1 MTTNYDP
8 IAEQYKRAKRQPW
21 RAHIEAYTL
30 MGLQGDLSGESLVD
44 VACGDGY
51 YARRLRALGA
61 AKVRG
66 VDLSPRM
73 IELGRERESQ
83 HALGIESAFGREF
96 WSVFL
101 DHSPIT
107 FIECVK

>member
-21 RAHIEAYTL
+21 RAHIELA
-30 MGLQGDLSGESLVD
+30 
-44 VACGDGY
+44 
-51 YARRLRALGA
+51 
-61 AKVRG
+61 
-66 VDLSPRM
+66 
-73 IELGRERESQ
+73 REREAQ

>member
-1 MTTNYDP
+1 MTTNYDT

-30 MGLQGDLSGESLVD
+30 MGLPG
-44 VACGDGY
+44 
-51 YARRLRALGA
+51 
-61 AKVRG
+61 
-66 VDLSPRM
+66 
-73 IELGRERESQ
+73 
-83 HALGIESAFGREF
+83 ESAFGREF